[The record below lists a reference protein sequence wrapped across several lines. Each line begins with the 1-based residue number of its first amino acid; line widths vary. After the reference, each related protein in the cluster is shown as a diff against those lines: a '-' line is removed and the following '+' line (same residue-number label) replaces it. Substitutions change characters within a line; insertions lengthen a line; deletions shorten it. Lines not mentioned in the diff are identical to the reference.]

1 MDSIKWEGLD
11 KDMEEALCKRTLII
25 VKKYLHFKKLK
36 SYVKEVKAVFFSNQ

>member
-11 KDMEEALCKRTLII
+11 KDMEDALCKRTLII

-36 SYVKEVKAVFFSNQ
+36 LYVKEVNAVFFSNQ